1 MELSMASRTWQDWTI
16 IEVGGELDLNTAP
29 ALRQH
34 IDGAIDAG
42 ASNVAIEMSKLTF
55 MDSTGLGTLVSVS
68 KRLDERGGRMALIGV
83 EGSPRKVVS
92 ITGVD
97 ERIPIIDRV
106 EDLSAR

>member
-16 IEVGGELDLNTAP
+16 IEVAGELDLNTAP

-34 IDGAIDAG
+34 IDGEVEAG
-42 ASNVAIEMSKLTF
+42 AKQVAIEMSQVSF
-55 MDSTGLGTLVSVS
+55 MDSTGLGMLVSVL
-68 KRLDERGGRMALIGV
+68 KRLDARDGRMALVGI

-97 ERIPIIDRV
+97 ERIPIVDRV
-106 EDLSAR
+106 EDLPSV